1 MGITKAAACAAGA
14 APINQSLS
22 GGIFIHQSNVQQA
35 TLTPRSKR
43 SPFLRNVKKSKYLY
57 VIFFLPFCYYILFHY
72 WPMYGIIIA
81 FKDYNIVKGI
91 TASPWIGFIHFHKF
105 LNDPY
110 FWKLVRNT
118 LLINIY
124 EIFWAFPAPIILAL
138 LLNELKNKGLKRFA
152 QSVSYLP
159 HFISTVVV
167 CGMIVNFLTMDG
179 LVNQIIVWFGGEP
192 IQFMMKPEWFR
203 TIFITSG
210 IWQSIGWGSIIYLA
224 ALTAVDEE
232 LYDAAK
238 IDGANRW
245 KQLIHITLPE
255 ISPTISIMLILAIGR
270 LMAIGYDKIIL
281 LYNGSTYETADVIS
295 TYVYRRGLLGS
306 DFSYAT
312 AVELFQA
319 VIGLV
324 LLVSANRIS
333 KKISQTGLW

>member
-1 MGITKAAACAAGA
+1 
-14 APINQSLS
+14 
-22 GGIFIHQSNVQQA
+22 
-35 TLTPRSKR
+35 
-43 SPFLRNVKKSKYLY
+43 
-57 VIFFLPFCYYILFHY
+57 
-72 WPMYGIIIA
+72 MYGIIIA

-91 TASPWIGFIHFHKF
+91 TDSPWIGFTHFKKF
-105 LNDPY
+105 LNDAY

-118 LLINIY
+118 LLLNIY
-124 EIFWAFPAPIILAL
+124 ELFWAFPAPIVLAL
-138 LLNELKNKGLKRFA
+138 LLNELKNKGMKKFA

-167 CGMIVNFLTMDG
+167 CGMIVNFLTLDG
-179 LVNQIIVWFGGEP
+179 LINQIVAWFGIEP
-192 IQFMMKPEWFR
+192 IQFLMKPEWFR
-203 TIFITSG
+203 TIFISSG
-210 IWQSIGWGSIIYLA
+210 IWQSVGWGSIIYLA

-255 ISPTISIMLILAIGR
+255 ISPTVSIMLILEVGR

-319 VIGLV
+319 VIGLI
-324 LLVSANRIS
+324 LLVSANRLS
-333 KKISQTGLW
+333 KKINETGLW

>member
-1 MGITKAAACAAGA
+1 MQ
-14 APINQSLS
+14 P
-22 GGIFIHQSNVQQA
+22 VQVRRVSSSVKPQ
-35 TLTPRSKR
+35 LRSVLRNMKR
-43 SPFLRNVKKSKYLY
+43 SRYLY
-57 VIFFLPFCYYILFHY
+57 LIFGLPFCYYIIFHY

-91 TASPWIGFIHFHKF
+91 TESPWVGLKHFNKF
-105 LNDPY
+105 LVDPY

-124 EIFWAFPAPIILAL
+124 ELFWAFPAPIILAL
-138 LLNELKNKGLKRFA
+138 LLNEVRQQGYKRFV

-167 CGMIVNFLTMDG
+167 CGMIVNFLSTDG
-179 LVNQIIVWFGGEP
+179 LINQLVVWLGGEP
-192 IQFMMKPEWFR
+192 IQFLMMPEYFR
-203 TIFITSG
+203 TIFISSG
-210 IWQSIGWGSIIYLA
+210 IWQSVGWGSIIYLA
-224 ALTAVDEE
+224 ALTAVDSE

-245 KQLIHITLPE
+245 KQLLHITVPG
-255 ISPTISIMLILAIGR
+255 IAPTISIMLIINIGR
-270 LMAIGYDKIIL
+270 LMSIGYEKIIL

-306 DFSYAT
+306 DFSYGT

-319 VIGLV
+319 IVGLI
-324 LLVSANRIS
+324 LLVMANRLS
-333 KKISQTGLW
+333 KKISDTGLW

>member
-1 MGITKAAACAAGA
+1 
-14 APINQSLS
+14 
-22 GGIFIHQSNVQQA
+22 
-35 TLTPRSKR
+35 
-43 SPFLRNVKKSKYLY
+43 
-57 VIFFLPFCYYILFHY
+57 
-72 WPMYGIIIA
+72 MYGIIIA

-91 TASPWIGFIHFHKF
+91 TDSPWVGLSHFKKF
-105 LNDPY
+105 MNDEY

-124 EIFWAFPAPIILAL
+124 ELFWAFPAPIILAL
-138 LLNELKNKGLKRFA
+138 LLNELKSKALKKFA

-167 CGMIVNFLTMDG
+167 CGMIVNFLTLDG
-179 LVNQIIVWFGGEP
+179 LVNQIITWFGLAP
-192 IQFMMKPEWFR
+192 IQFLMKPEWFR
-203 TIFITSG
+203 TIFISSG

-255 ISPTISIMLILAIGR
+255 ISPTISIMLILNIGK
-270 LMAIGYDKIIL
+270 LMSIGYDKIIL